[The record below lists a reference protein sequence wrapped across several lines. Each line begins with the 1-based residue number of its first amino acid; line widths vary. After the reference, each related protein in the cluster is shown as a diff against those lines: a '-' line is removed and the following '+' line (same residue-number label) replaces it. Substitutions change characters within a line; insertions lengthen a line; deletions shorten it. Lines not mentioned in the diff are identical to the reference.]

1 MEESIIRN
9 KRHCCCQCHFPRTL
23 CCPMNYCCSCIYLLN
38 DSSPNLNSKMYNYND
53 SEPLLI
59 PKKEKEL
66 FLRSEK
72 SFTKNYSIM
81 PNNKINNINVNNS
94 MPHFDKIN
102 NNHFP
107 TKSNNLHLN
116 LEMEEYA
123 NNKKKAKD
131 EIKENINDNIITNNI
146 EIPNNKFKKIVVN
159 KYKNDRTNTCPV
171 SYKTNK
177 KKRII
182 DMNNCIPIIHTKKE
196 KAKYINNYEINNNKT
211 RNNNELFIN
220 KTIIDNTKYKN
231 NKIINATNH
240 SEEKRFNLNSMLENK
255 LKMGDLNDDI
265 IETKPNS
272 STIENNGNR
281 VIIENLKNEID
292 KAKQIIR
299 VLKNENEKL
308 KIALYYKEQNI
319 NKNQVK
325 NVIKLNKSTNTQN
338 YNENEKD
345 KNKKEKEY
353 IDKELFEKEV
363 NNLQNEIS
371 EVTFKLNEYENFVS
385 ILKKRN
391 NEQEK
396 IIKKKDKEIM
406 ELMFKLES
414 IEKENKN
421 KLNELNIRSI
431 EMIKEKDNISSD
443 YKLNNDTLK
452 QEIIKLQEMLQNK
465 NNRIKELEIKIKYE
479 KNFDHKKQKL
489 LELLFE
495 FYVKMKKIINFDKFK
510 ESLRDILAVMSVD
523 EFETKLNQVGKKI
536 KQIIDDIQIKYG
548 HCFACDIACC
558 TSHVDKLKTFRKNH
572 VKK

>member
-1 MEESIIRN
+1 
-9 KRHCCCQCHFPRTL
+9 
-23 CCPMNYCCSCIYLLN
+23 
-38 DSSPNLNSKMYNYND
+38 
-53 SEPLLI
+53 
-59 PKKEKEL
+59 
-66 FLRSEK
+66 
-72 SFTKNYSIM
+72 
-81 PNNKINNINVNNS
+81 
-94 MPHFDKIN
+94 
-102 NNHFP
+102 
-107 TKSNNLHLN
+107 
-116 LEMEEYA
+116 
-123 NNKKKAKD
+123 
-131 EIKENINDNIITNNI
+131 
-146 EIPNNKFKKIVVN
+146 
-159 KYKNDRTNTCPV
+159 
-171 SYKTNK
+171 
-177 KKRII
+177 
-182 DMNNCIPIIHTKKE
+182 
-196 KAKYINNYEINNNKT
+196 
-211 RNNNELFIN
+211 
-220 KTIIDNTKYKN
+220 
-231 NKIINATNH
+231 
-240 SEEKRFNLNSMLENK
+240 MLENK

-281 VIIENLKNEID
+281 VIIENQKNEIE
-292 KAKQIIR
+292 KTKQIIR

-308 KIALYYKEQNI
+308 KMALYYKEQNI

-325 NVIKLNKSTNTQN
+325 NVIKLNKSTNTEN

-414 IEKENKN
+414 IEKDNKN

-479 KNFDHKKQKL
+479 NNFDHKKQKL